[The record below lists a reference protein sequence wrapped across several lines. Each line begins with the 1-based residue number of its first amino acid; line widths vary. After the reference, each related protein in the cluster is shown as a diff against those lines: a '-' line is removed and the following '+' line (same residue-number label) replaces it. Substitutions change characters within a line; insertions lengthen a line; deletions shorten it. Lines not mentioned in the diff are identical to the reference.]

1 MSFGTV
7 ARKKTIYSETRGTIF
22 RRKASSKAAPTGAR
36 AGTAV
41 RMSSMVELVV
51 AVVGLLSAC
60 IFLAHAIEAYR
71 A

>member
-1 MSFGTV
+1 LPFQTGDEIIFPKP
-7 ARKKTIYSETRGTIF
+7 RNHPETEGFYHSGMT
-22 RRKASSKAAPTGAR
+22 S

-51 AVVGLLSAC
+51 AVVGLASAC